1 MGLERLMRK
10 LFGTTPQ
17 IDLDHWMVRTRI
29 ARPVTFDFT
38 KLADQV
44 MRTNVT
50 TLAVH
55 LEAAAEVRDSKVIL
69 QPTGQAFP
77 LEGKAPD
84 DPAPG
89 RRRLKV
95 HGWEG
100 GAARLEVVP

>member
-1 MGLERLMRK
+1 MRN

-17 IDLDHWMVRTRI
+17 IDLDHSMVRTRI
-29 ARPVTFDFT
+29 AKPVTFDFAS
-38 KLADQV
+38 LADQV
-44 MRTNVT
+44 KRTNVT

-55 LEAAAEVRDSKVIL
+55 LEAAAEVRDGQVVL

-77 LEGKAPD
+77 LEGRLLG
-84 DPAPG
+84 DPGAA

-100 GAARLEVVP
+100 GSARLEVVR